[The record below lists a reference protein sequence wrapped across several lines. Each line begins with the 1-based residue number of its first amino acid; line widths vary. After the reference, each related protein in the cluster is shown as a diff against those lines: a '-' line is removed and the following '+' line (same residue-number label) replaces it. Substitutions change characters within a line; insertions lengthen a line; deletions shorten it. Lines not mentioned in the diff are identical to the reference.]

1 MRACQEDQGYARRG
15 RAVWRARRVPE
26 ARLLA
31 RRQGRVRCRQHPVLG
46 LTWVRAH
53 AQRGGGWLLALSR
66 LSLAGLEFVGATLSP
81 EDTSLGERKA
91 GCSVSLPTSWCMGR
105 RFCDVMARWTSVFEE
120 SRSKW
125 TGLGW
130 TSPSGARRLMA
141 SCPGKAADRAGAGC
155 RMLSSASPRALTT
168 RVTAFA
174 ACRRGGRPALRGC
187 VRRSPASTSRA
198 PRSSLTRSPPMR
210 SHSGRS
216 ASRLTTDS
224 TRARRLQISSVPLY
238 PLEFI

>member
-1 MRACQEDQGYARRG
+1 M
-15 RAVWRARRVPE
+15 PE

-31 RRQGRVRCRQHPVLG
+31 RRQGRVRSRQ
-46 LTWVRAH
+46 
-53 AQRGGGWLLALSR
+53 R
-66 LSLAGLEFVGATLSP
+66 LVGSDVGAGASP
-81 EDTSLGERKA
+81 ARGRVAAGAIEAVPSGARVRRCHALARGHFPRGAKG

-105 RFCDVMARWTSVFEE
+105 RLCDVMARWTSAFEG

-130 TSPSGARRLMA
+130 TSPSGARRPTA
-141 SCPGKAADRAGAGC
+141 SCPGRAADRAGAVC
-155 RMLSSASPRALTT
+155 RMLSSASSRALTT
-168 RVTAFA
+168 RATAFA

-198 PRSSLTRSPPMR
+198 PRSSRTRSPPMR

-224 TRARRLQISSVPLY
+224 TRARRPQISSVPLY